1 MLFIN
6 ETTFD
11 CTHVGE
17 SNEIELLA
25 RDLSGNESTA
35 IAIVTVIDPVAPV
48 AVTQDITVA
57 LGADGTY
64 TLTATEIDKNSSDA
78 CSDITLSIPE
88 TIFTC
93 DDIGDNTVTL
103 TVTDESGNTDTAD
116 AVVNVVDTTDPTVV
130 AQDITVALDANGN
143 ACLLYTSP
151 SPRD

>member
-1 MLFIN
+1 MFIN

-57 LGADGTY
+57 LGADGTD
-64 TLTATEIDKNSSDA
+64 TLTATENDMNSSDA
-78 CSDITLSIPE
+78 
-88 TIFTC
+88 
-93 DDIGDNTVTL
+93 
-103 TVTDESGNTDTAD
+103 
-116 AVVNVVDTTDPTVV
+116 
-130 AQDITVALDANGN
+130 
-143 ACLLYTSP
+143 
-151 SPRD
+151 